1 MASKK
6 NNFEEELKQ
15 LEAIVTKLEDGNV
28 PLADAL
34 DQFKEGVVLARS
46 LEKELTA
53 AQETVAKL
61 VNPDGSTQALD
72 PQNAGTPD
80 DNY

>member
-1 MASKK
+1 
-6 NNFEEELKQ
+6 
-15 LEAIVTKLEDGNV
+15 
-28 PLADAL
+28 
-34 DQFKEGVVLARS
+34 